1 MGGQIEYFGLWLSA
15 DYGTGHSRAR
25 PKCTTYNSP
34 RLSKDEEFKVQLLE
48 VWGVGDPVL
57 PDQDEVC
64 ICVWCVCVCECVSQC
79 ILSCLF

>member
-1 MGGQIEYFGLWLSA
+1 MGGQIEYFGLWLSG

-34 RLSKDEEFKVQLLE
+34 RLSQEEEFKVQLLE

-57 PDQDEVC
+57 PTEDEVW
-64 ICVWCVCVCECVSQC
+64 ICLCVCVCACVCVCVCERE
-79 ILSCLF
+79 